1 MLTVDEDDS
10 SQYADGLAAQLSQL
24 GLVIK

>member
-1 MLTVDEDDS
+1 MLTVDVDDS